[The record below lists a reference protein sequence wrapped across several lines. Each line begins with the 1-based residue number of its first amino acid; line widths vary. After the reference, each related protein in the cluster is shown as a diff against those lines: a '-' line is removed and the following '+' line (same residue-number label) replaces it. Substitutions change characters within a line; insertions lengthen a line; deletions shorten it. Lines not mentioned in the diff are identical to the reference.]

1 MNWQD
6 LIPNDIAG
14 FPMSGVLGIL
24 SGLATLVILLTLLQ
38 TGFLNAKGKQLEKVL
53 TTYARNLGAGEADD
67 LANATPK
74 APTAFSKY
82 RAKVDEQL
90 AGAGITMPAN
100 VFIAGSSTIA
110 VVIFVVSSIA
120 LGSPGL
126 GAVLGMLIAYYLLF
140 AFLPSRLKAKA
151 QKFAE
156 DLPQVLQI
164 VASGLRA
171 GLTFSSAISA
181 TALQDRG
188 EVGRQFRRAIAEVQ
202 FGSNLEDAL
211 RRVADRMN
219 SEDLRW
225 LVMALEI
232 QREVGGSLSGI
243 LDGVAKTI
251 KSRADI
257 QREIQVLSAEGR
269 MSGYVL
275 IALPIMAFLALVFIR
290 LSYVAFFWTK
300 PLGLILL
307 GVVIALMF
315 GGWIWMQK
323 AVKVDA

>member
-1 MNWQD
+1 MN
-6 LIPNDIAG
+6 LFPLLPNDING
-14 FPMSGVLGIL
+14 FPMSGILGIL
-24 SGLATLVILLTLLQ
+24 AGVATLWILLTLLN
-38 TGFLNAKGKQLEKVL
+38 TGYLNAKGKQLEKVL
-53 TTYARNLGAGEADD
+53 TTYARNLGACEADD
-67 LANATPK
+67 LANAK
-74 APTAFSKY
+74 QKRETAFTKF
-82 RAKVDEQL
+82 RAKIDEQL
-90 AGAGITMPAN
+90 AGASIAMPGS
-100 VFIAGSSTIA
+100 VYIAGSATVA
-110 VVIFVVSSIA
+110 VVSFVVLSIA

-126 GAVLGMLIAYYLLF
+126 GAVLGMLLAYYLLF

-151 QKFAE
+151 AKFGE
-156 DLPQVLQI
+156 DLPQILAI

-181 TALQDRG
+181 TAMQDRG

-202 FGSNLEDAL
+202 FGSSLEDAL
-211 RRVADRMN
+211 RRVADRMQ

-225 LVMALEI
+225 LVLALEI

-243 LDGVAKTI
+243 LDGVSKTI

-257 QREIQVLSAEGR
+257 QREIKVLSAEGR

-275 IALPIMAFLALVFIR
+275 VSLPIMAFLALVFIR
-290 LSYVAFFWTK
+290 LSYVAFFWTQT
-300 PLGLILL
+300 LGIVML
-307 GVVIALMF
+307 GMVIVLMV